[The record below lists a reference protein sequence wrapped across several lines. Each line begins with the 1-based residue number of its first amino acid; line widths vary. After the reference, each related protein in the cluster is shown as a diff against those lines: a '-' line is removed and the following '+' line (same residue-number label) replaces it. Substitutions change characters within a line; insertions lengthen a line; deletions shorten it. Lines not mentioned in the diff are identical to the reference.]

1 MVTTEKCRQSL
12 QRELKGWK
20 ADCVIHDG
28 APNVG
33 TAWIQDAFSQATLC
47 LKAVKLACDFLRK
60 GGSFVTKVFCSK
72 DYHSLLWVFQQ
83 LFKKVSV
90 TKPQASRNESAEIS
104 IVCQN
109 YIVPDKIDPRM
120 FDSKFIFEEFEP
132 MEKLQLPAMTSFST
146 QKTPAEEYSEL
157 KQFNVSEFVARA
169 DFMDVLAKAS
179 ELVFDSS
186 VFLRH
191 PLTTEDLKDCCK
203 DIRVL
208 GKADIRRLLTWRK
221 KMRESFW
228 IDNRNRIPKT
238 TRRIQIKKRIN
249 NNIIIIK
256 ESQDVT
262 RRNAIVRS
270 ASSGFLW
277 ACGQTS
283 LAAGP
288 LEFVCC
294 QPFKL
299 VYPRLLDKLDK

>member
-1 MVTTEKCRQSL
+1 
-12 QRELKGWK
+12 
-20 ADCVIHDG
+20 
-28 APNVG
+28 
-33 TAWIQDAFSQATLC
+33 
-47 LKAVKLACDFLRK
+47 
-60 GGSFVTKVFCSK
+60 
-72 DYHSLLWVFQQ
+72 
-83 LFKKVSV
+83 
-90 TKPQASRNESAEIS
+90 
-104 IVCQN
+104 
-109 YIVPDKIDPRM
+109 
-120 FDSKFIFEEFEP
+120 
-132 MEKLQLPAMTSFST
+132 
-146 QKTPAEEYSEL
+146 
-157 KQFNVSEFVARA
+157 
-169 DFMDVLAKAS
+169 
-179 ELVFDSS
+179 
-186 VFLRH
+186 
-191 PLTTEDLKDCCK
+191 
-203 DIRVL
+203 
-208 GKADIRRLLTWRK
+208 
-221 KMRESFW
+221 MRESFW